1 MEILKEYDA
10 KLDSKQRLT
19 IRGAEYQYYNVKAY
33 DDGHIEL
40 LPRILVDPNEISKK
54 TVEMMD
60 KSIKNYRAGK
70 YSAPINVDS
79 FAAEEH

>member
-1 MEILKEYDA
+1 MAILKEYDA

-19 IRGAEYQYYNVKAY
+19 LRGAEYQYYNVKTY

-40 LPRILVDPNEISKK
+40 SPRVLVDPQQISAK

-60 KSIKNYRAGK
+60 KAISNYKVGK
-70 YSAPINVDS
+70 YSAPIDIDS
-79 FAAEEH
+79 FAAEEP